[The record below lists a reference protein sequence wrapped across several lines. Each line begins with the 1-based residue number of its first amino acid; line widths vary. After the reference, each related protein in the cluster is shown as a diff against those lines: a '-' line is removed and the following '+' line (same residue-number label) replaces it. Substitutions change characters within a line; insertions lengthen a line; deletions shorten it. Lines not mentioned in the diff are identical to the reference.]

1 MADAYTSYHS
11 TMHAPK
17 HQSLFIVADDV
28 TGAADSAARCH
39 RAGLTATI
47 QVLAQ
52 PALPA
57 TAAVAL
63 STDSRFLSPAAAAD
77 QVRRVVRPLLAA
89 GQARDI
95 TWYKKIDSTLRGNLG
110 TELAALL
117 ALVTPAGVSPCALI
131 CPAFPAQGRGLV
143 DGTLVYADAPAQPPH
158 LPTLLAAQCDL
169 PIATVRL
176 AQVRAGAAA
185 LQQIL
190 RQFQQQGA
198 QLLVVDGVT
207 EEDLATICAAAVQL
221 PHALLCGSAG
231 LVGHLAITLAA
242 ALPPTPP
249 PLPFPLHRPL
259 LTVVG
264 SGSRMAH
271 RQVAALRQAMG
282 LPIIEVTQS
291 LAPAQ
296 ALAQLMS
303 TTGSPRGDCLLH
315 LPVPPPAVTLE
326 GEQARTYVEA
336 LTRLALVIMEAVP
349 PATLLIVG
357 GDTAIHLLTTLGI
370 AQLQVQEELLP
381 GMPLCTGVNLAGQRF
396 TVILK
401 AGNHGD
407 AETLVALYRRME

>member
-1 MADAYTSYHS
+1 
-11 TMHAPK
+11 MHAPK

-47 QVLAQ
+47 NVLAQ
-52 PALPA
+52 PTLPA

-63 STDSRFLSPAAAAD
+63 STDSRFLPPATAAD
-77 QVRRVVRPLLAA
+77 QVERLVRPLLAA
-89 GQARDI
+89 GQDREI
-95 TWYKKIDSTLRGNLG
+95 IWYKKIDSTLRGNLG
-110 TELAALL
+110 AELAALL
-117 ALVTPAGVSPCALI
+117 ALVTPAEVSPCALI

-143 DGTLVYADAPAQPPH
+143 AGTLVYADAPAQPPH

-169 PIATVRL
+169 PVATVRL

-185 LQQIL
+185 LQQTL
-190 RQFQQQGA
+190 RHLQQQGA

-207 EEDLATICAAAVQL
+207 EEDLATICAAAAQL

-231 LVGHLAITLAA
+231 LVGHLAMTLAT
-242 ALPPTPP
+242 ALPPTPARP
-249 PLPFPLHRPL
+249 AFPLHRPL

-271 RQVAALRQAMG
+271 RQVAALQQAMR

-296 ALAQLMS
+296 ALARL
-303 TTGSPRGDCLLH
+303 TPTADSPPGDCLLH
-315 LPVPPPAVTLE
+315 LPAPPPAVTLE

-336 LTRLALVIMEAVP
+336 LTRLALVIIDAAP

-357 GDTAIHLLTTLGI
+357 GDTAVHVLTALGI

-381 GMPLCTGVNLAGQRF
+381 GMPVCTGVNPAGRRF

-407 AETLVALYRRME
+407 AETLVALYQRVG